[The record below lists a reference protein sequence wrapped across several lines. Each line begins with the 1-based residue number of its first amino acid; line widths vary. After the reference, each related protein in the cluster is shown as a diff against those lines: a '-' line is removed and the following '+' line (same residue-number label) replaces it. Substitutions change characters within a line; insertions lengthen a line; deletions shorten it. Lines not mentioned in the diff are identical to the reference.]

1 MTETLIGI
9 GVGTVLSTLWV
20 YSRVRGGRRFWS

>member
-1 MTETLIGI
+1 MIETLIGI
-9 GVGTVLSTLWV
+9 AVGGTLGTLWV